1 MPVQTQRSYKWI
13 PRLQIMSLEGKG
25 HWVMIEARDIVTESV
40 VQLFNSFS
48 LGPSPRETA
57 KAKI

>member
-1 MPVQTQRSYKWI
+1 
-13 PRLQIMSLEGKG
+13 MSLEGKG
-25 HWVMIEARDIVTESV
+25 HWVMIEARDAVTESV

-48 LGPSPRETA
+48 SRQSPRETA